1 MNIGENIAHT
11 NNATKATIK
20 RTTPIIKII
29 EKTNP
34 IIAVIIWHITDHHLT
49 YTFSADVQSIVLK
62 IFSNKNMGVSDNLYV
77 IPELQSLIGRSDI
90 SSNQFFIVSL
100 NPFQARQT

>member
-34 IIAVIIWHITDHHLT
+34 IIAVIIWHITEIMSYMEL
-49 YTFSADVQSIVLK
+49 I
-62 IFSNKNMGVSDNLYV
+62 IFITIFFNLY
-77 IPELQSLIGRSDI
+77 ITTSLIHFPQM
-90 SSNQFFIVSL
+90 SSQ
-100 NPFQARQT
+100 